1 MLSLPPERVV
11 RLCPGKLPLALAM
24 MVIGT
29 GCAHDDLATGVWV
42 HDLRIEGNHAF
53 SDGAIAGKLATQ
65 KTGWWPFA
73 SKKWF
78 DSAAFDL
85 DLKRVDAFYADH
97 GYFDARVVDHQV
109 KKIDGKPDAVDVV
122 IKVQENSPT
131 NIGAVRVQGL
141 PPREDARAH
150 KDAASFAVVTGKRFD
165 YPDYSGLKETLT
177 ERLKDDGYA
186 YGSVEGGVSVD
197 RDRHVADVTYD
208 GKPGPRVRMGKTTI
222 EGEGGIPAWKLYRR
236 VAWNEGDVYSPADLA
251 ATQGRLYNL
260 GVFSSVR
267 VDLPPQPTDVADV
280 VVHVN
285 PGPLREMRLG
295 AGLGADR
302 SLEQVRLRGEWTFSN
317 FLGGLRKLRL
327 RVLPAYVVIPAVTDV
342 QRSGFAGET
351 DVQITQPDVFAT
363 DVVVHALAGFD
374 LGISEG
380 YQYYGP
386 RGQLGG
392 ERAFLRNRLLL
403 GASWNLQYL
412 NFFNVDQD
420 VFGGASDRFFGFKS
434 PYRLAYVEAFGQIDL
449 RDRALEPRYGG
460 YLALHAEEGD
470 PAIGGDFHYIKITPE
485 VRAYLPLGRRLVLAG
500 RALTGWISTYSSD
513 GSPITRRF
521 RLGGPADHRGFGF
534 GRLSPQARDQQGRL
548 IPYGGDGQ
556 VLFSGEVRIDVAKV
570 SGSWL
575 GLIPFVDA
583 GDVTP
588 TFAELQLGNLH
599 VATGLDAAYSTA
611 IGIVRVGVAA
621 RLNRVGPGNPD
632 PGDRFAFHFTIG
644 EAF

>member
-1 MLSLPPERVV
+1 MTV
-11 RLCPGKLPLALAM
+11 M
-24 MVIGT
+24 GT
-29 GCAHDDLATGVWV
+29 GCAHDELGTGVWV
-42 HDLRIEGNHAF
+42 HALRIEGNRAF
-53 SDGAIAGKLATQ
+53 SDGAITDKLATQ
-65 KTGWWPFA
+65 TTGWWPLA

-109 KKIDGKPDAVDVV
+109 KKVDGKPDAVDIL

-131 NIGAVRVQGL
+131 NIGAVRIQSL
-141 PPREDARAH
+141 PPPEEARAR
-150 KDAASFAVVTGKRFD
+150 KAAASWDVKAGKRFD
-165 YPDYSGLKETLT
+165 YSSYSGLEGTLGD
-177 ERLKDDGYA
+177 RLKDDGYA
-186 YGSVEGGVSVD
+186 YGAVTGSVSVD
-197 RDRHVADVTYD
+197 RDRHVADVQYD

-222 EGEGGIPAWKLYRR
+222 EGNDRIPAWKLYRR
-236 VAWNEGDVYSPADLA
+236 IGWNEGDVYSPSELA
-251 ATQGRLYNL
+251 AAQGRLYNL

-280 VVHVN
+280 VVHVK

-295 AGLGADR
+295 AGIGADR
-302 SLEQVRLRGEWTFSN
+302 AQEQVHLRGEWTFSN

-327 RVLPAYVVIPAVTDV
+327 RFMPAYVVIPSVTNV
-342 QRSGFAGET
+342 QRAGFAGAT
-351 DVQITQPDVFAT
+351 DIQLTQPDVFAT
-363 DVVVHALAGFD
+363 NVVMHVLGGFD
-374 LGISEG
+374 LGVSEG

-386 RGQLGG
+386 RAELGG
-392 ERAFLRNRLLL
+392 ERPFLRNRLLL

-412 NFFNVDQD
+412 DFFNVNQD
-420 VFGGASDRFFGFKS
+420 VFGGASDRFFGFKD
-434 PYRLAYVEAFGQIDL
+434 PYRLAYVEAFGQLDL
-449 RDRALEPRYGG
+449 RDRALQPRYGG
-460 YLALHAEEGD
+460 YLSLRAEVGD
-470 PAIGGDFHYIKITPE
+470 PALGGDFHYVKFTPE
-485 VRAYLPLGRRLVLAG
+485 ARAYVPLGRRMVLAG
-500 RALTGWISTYSSD
+500 RALTGWISTYDSD

-556 VLFSGEVRIDVAKV
+556 VLLSGELRVDVMKI
-570 SGSWL
+570 GGNWL

-588 TFAELQLGNLH
+588 TFAELKLGQLH
-599 VATGLDAAYSTA
+599 VAPGLDGAYNTP
-611 IGIVRVGVAA
+611 IGVARA
-621 RLNRVGPGNPD
+621 GVAVRLNRVGPGNPD
-632 PGDRFAFHFTIG
+632 PGERFAFHFTIG